1 MSDNEAREGEN
12 SLEREPLTQLE
23 PCQMLGSERPDFSEE
38 EVVETQD
45 HKPRWL
51 MGVGKKSEWGKESR
65 KVTLRRGTK
74 QPEWK
79 QEMEKS
85 LHASEEGGRC
95 MPYSDWILEK
105 AIDLMKRTLSSL
117 GEEIPEPYGRPS
129 SWSHK
134 GRDTEGDVEPATPGT
149 FTDPGAPTP
158 YRTTDGNLD
167 GKHYHPQWRHRSI
180 PRRPPLEVK
189 FKGEPTRLGF
199 FLTQVLSYMEEYGQD
214 IPSDKARIR
223 IVQSAL
229 DGPAADWVVN
239 LHDSNAPELSNFNR
253 FMSSLRRRFED
264 PLADRKARERIT
276 TMKQGKRPVAEYTQ
290 EFRAIASKLNWPE
303 DILLG
308 HFKDGLNYD
317 LYDACLP
324 RGDPHQLEEWYVLAE
339 EAEIDILKRHRRGK
353 QWSRPPPELTH
364 RPVKSS
370 DTAKKQ
376 MGCFKCGREGHRA
389 VECRSKAPQH
399 NPDRSPI
406 NKPGKYSAKPK
417 ETAMRM
423 MEIAETPTSAHQGER
438 TPAYT
443 TGPVDA
449 SDDSSEGEPLVSGC
463 ITPIFKTVTILIP
476 PMPEAVKVK
485 ALIDSGCTRCLISP
499 TLVGN
504 LGIPSRRLEQP
515 ISFGQLDGSIAGGVP
530 ATLATLPIHLSLGNH
545 EEDLTFV
552 VTPDSLAPH

>member
-1 MSDNEAREGEN
+1 MSDNGAREGEN

-23 PCQMLGSERPDFSEE
+23 PCQMSGSERSDSSGE

-45 HKPRWL
+45 HKPRWS

-65 KVTLRRGTK
+65 KVTLRWGTK

-85 LHASEEGGRC
+85 LHASEEGGSWA
-95 MPYSDWILEK
+95 PYSDWILEK

-117 GEEIPEPYGRPS
+117 GEENLEPYSRPS
-129 SWSHK
+129 SWSRK

-149 FTDPGAPTP
+149 STDPVAATP

-167 GKHYHPQWRHRSI
+167 GRHYHQQRRHRSI

-189 FKGEPTRLGF
+189 FKGEPTCLGF

-214 IPSDKARIR
+214 IPSEKARIR

-264 PLADRKARERIT
+264 PLADRKAHERIK
-276 TMKQGKRPVAEYTQ
+276 TMRQGKRPVAEYTQ

-303 DILLG
+303 DILLS

-324 RGDPHQLEEWYVLAE
+324 RGDPH
-339 EAEIDILKRHRRGK
+339 
-353 QWSRPPPELTH
+353 
-364 RPVKSS
+364 
-370 DTAKKQ
+370 
-376 MGCFKCGREGHRA
+376 
-389 VECRSKAPQH
+389 
-399 NPDRSPI
+399 
-406 NKPGKYSAKPK
+406 
-417 ETAMRM
+417 
-423 MEIAETPTSAHQGER
+423 
-438 TPAYT
+438 
-443 TGPVDA
+443 
-449 SDDSSEGEPLVSGC
+449 
-463 ITPIFKTVTILIP
+463 
-476 PMPEAVKVK
+476 
-485 ALIDSGCTRCLISP
+485 
-499 TLVGN
+499 
-504 LGIPSRRLEQP
+504 
-515 ISFGQLDGSIAGGVP
+515 
-530 ATLATLPIHLSLGNH
+530 
-545 EEDLTFV
+545 
-552 VTPDSLAPH
+552 